1 MIKKNQQKK
10 SQAPK
15 NKNLDTK
22 ELMESMRNNMELF
35 GKVCMPNMFTA
46 PVATFHKDL
55 YKIFENRSKRKVCI
69 VAPRHHAKSS
79 IGACVFPLHHLLF
92 DEGPKLIVLSSK
104 TLGHSIRLLDT
115 IKNVLEYSSRF
126 KAIFGYWGSH
136 TATQWSKTE
145 IALKDGSLITT
156 RGTGQQVIGLKHGDQ
171 RPTLILVDDPE
182 DINNTK
188 TNEAMEM
195 NLKWLMTQLLPSMD
209 ARTGRLVVIGTP
221 QHQRCL
227 VETLP
232 LMKGWETRR
241 YQAMSDDGK
250 EVLWP
255 EMWSKKKLLEEK
267 GDLEAIGR
275 VSMFYREYMCQ
286 IIGDEDQMFR
296 EEDIQEYE
304 GNIEVKPEGS
314 LLHLTYPDKKTV
326 PVNIFMGVDPASSTK
341 QTADYSTIVPVA
353 IDDKNNR
360 YVLPYFRKRI
370 RPVDLAESILM
381 YFSRYRPEKTKI
393 ETVGYQEM
401 LRDYLRRKCEELNMF
416 IPGLE
421 VKNQPRS
428 SKSVRLEGMQPF
440 FFQKKMFIRKDQE
453 ALKNELLMYP
463 RGKHDDLLD
472 GLYYGMKGS
481 YKPDHSGTEL
491 TPMRNKNNREGF
503 YDWAIL

>member
-1 MIKKNQQKK
+1 MISKSKKKQPQL
-10 SQAPK
+10 
-15 NKNLDTK
+15 NKQ
-22 ELMESMRNNMELF
+22 ELKDSMRGNMELF
-35 GKVCMPNMFTA
+35 GKICMPNMFTS
-46 PVATFHKDL
+46 PVAEFHKEL
-55 YKIFENRSKRKVCI
+55 YEIFENRALRKVCI

-79 IGACVFPLHHLLF
+79 IGACVFPLYHLLF

-115 IKNVLEYSSRF
+115 IKNVLEYSRRLT
-126 KAIFGYWGSH
+126 AIFGYWGSH
-136 TATQWSKTE
+136 TSKQWSKTE
-145 IALKDGSLITT
+145 IVLKDNTLITT

-171 RPTLILVDDPE
+171 RPTLTIIDDPE

-209 ARTGRLVVIGTP
+209 AKTGRLVVIGTP
-221 QHQRCL
+221 QHQRCI

-232 LMKGWETRR
+232 QMKGWVTRR
-241 YQAMSDDGK
+241 YQALSDDGK

-255 EMWSKKKLLEEK
+255 DMWPRKRLLEEK
-267 GDLEAIGR
+267 SDLESIGR

-296 EEDIQEYE
+296 EEDILTYD
-304 GNIEVKPEGS
+304 GNFELTDNGPV
-314 LLHLTYPDKKTV
+314 LHLIEPIEKTI
-326 PVNIFMGVDPASSTK
+326 PVFVFMGVDPASSTK
-341 QTADYSTIVPVA
+341 QTADYSAIVPVA
-353 IDDKNNR
+353 IDEHNNR

-370 RPVDLAESILM
+370 RPVALAEAIFH
-381 YFSRYRPEKTKI
+381 YFNRYKPEKTKI

-401 LRDYLRRKCEELNMF
+401 LRDYLRRKCEDLNIY

-421 VKNQPRS
+421 VKNHPRTN
-428 SKSVRLEGMQPF
+428 KSVRLEGMQPF
-440 FFQKKMFIRKDQE
+440 FFQKKMFIRKDME

-463 RGKHDDLLD
+463 RGRHDDLLD
-472 GLYYGMKGS
+472 GLYYAMKGS
-481 YKPDHSGTEL
+481 YKPMPSDHATQTLRDSKTKAGY
-491 TPMRNKNNREGF
+491 

>member
-1 MIKKNQQKK
+1 MIKKK
-10 SQAPK
+10 SAKESAPRVTSL
-15 NKNLDTK
+15 NKTELLD
-22 ELMESMRNNMELF
+22 SMRNDMELF

-46 PVATFHKDL
+46 PVADFHKEL
-55 YKIFENRSKRKVCI
+55 YEIFENREKRKVCI

-115 IKNVLEYSSRF
+115 IKNVLEYSRRF
-126 KAIFGYWGSH
+126 HAIFGYWGSH
-136 TATQWSKTE
+136 TAKQWSKTE

-188 TNEAMEM
+188 TTEAMEM

-209 ARTGRLVVIGTP
+209 ARVGRLVVIGTP

-232 LMKGWETRR
+232 QMKGWETRR

-250 EVLWP
+250 NVLWP

-267 GDLEAIGR
+267 EDLESIGR

-296 EEDIQEYE
+296 EEDILEYDGE
-304 GNIEVKPEGS
+304 IEVKPEGS
-314 LLHLTYPDKKTV
+314 ILKLTYPDEKEI

-353 IDDKNNR
+353 IDADNNR
-360 YVLPYFRKRI
+360 YVLPYFRRRI
-370 RPVDLAESILM
+370 RPVDLAEAILM
-381 YFSRYRPEKTKI
+381 YYNRYRPEKTKI

-401 LRDYLRRKCEELNMF
+401 LRDYLRRKCEELNIF

-421 VKNQPRS
+421 VKNQPRTA
-428 SKSVRLEGMQPF
+428 KSVRLEGMQPF
-440 FFQKKMFIRKDQE
+440 FFQKKMFIRKDME
-453 ALKNELLMYP
+453 PLKNELLMYP

-472 GLYYGMKGS
+472 GLYYGMKGA
-481 YKPDHSGTEL
+481 YKPSHDGTE
-491 TPMRNKNNREGF
+491 TNNIQDTRTKQGY